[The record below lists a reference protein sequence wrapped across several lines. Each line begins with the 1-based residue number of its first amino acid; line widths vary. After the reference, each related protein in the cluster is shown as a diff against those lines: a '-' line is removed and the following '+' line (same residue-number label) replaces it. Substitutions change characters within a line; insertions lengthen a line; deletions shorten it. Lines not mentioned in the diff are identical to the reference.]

1 MFSLVQEEKPS
12 TICQQAQ
19 SLCRAYS
26 HLQSAYCEL
35 AQTEGLWNP
44 EVDEY
49 LHEELY
55 LDRTARQFMEE
66 IVEALEPM
74 QKPLQQLALDHNS
87 LCSDL
92 LRVGRG
98 ESFSV

>member
-1 MFSLVQEEKPS
+1 MQEEKPS

-26 HLQSAYCEL
+26 HLQSAYVEL
-35 AQTEGLWNP
+35 AQTEGLWNA

-49 LHEELY
+49 LREELY
-55 LDRTARQFMEE
+55 LDRTARQFMEDL
-66 IVEALEPM
+66 VEALEPM
-74 QKPLQQLALDHNS
+74 QRPMQDLAHDHQG
-87 LCSDL
+87 LCNDL